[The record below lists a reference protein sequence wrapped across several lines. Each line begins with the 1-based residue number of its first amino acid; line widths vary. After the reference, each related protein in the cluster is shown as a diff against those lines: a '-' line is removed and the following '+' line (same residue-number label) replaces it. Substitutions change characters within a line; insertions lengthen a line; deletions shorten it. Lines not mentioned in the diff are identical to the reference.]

1 MKAMKS
7 FTYIVKELE
16 DWEKLAEF
24 VLRNFSDK
32 KIFLLFGN
40 IGAGK
45 TTLVQ
50 AFGKIFKVKEHIT
63 SPTFSIMQEYHCE
76 DNKTIYHFDLY
87 RLKSISELKDI
98 GFEDFLYSD
107 NYCFVEWPEIAK
119 DILDEMKEKC
129 LNIEIIINDKMNNRE
144 VKIFE

>member
-1 MKAMKS
+1 
-7 FTYIVKELE
+7 
-16 DWEKLAEF
+16 
-24 VLRNFSDK
+24 
-32 KIFLLFGN
+32 
-40 IGAGK
+40 
-45 TTLVQ
+45 
-50 AFGKIFKVKEHIT
+50 
-63 SPTFSIMQEYHCE
+63 MQEYHCE
-76 DNKTIYHFDLY
+76 DKKTIYHFDLY

-119 DILDEMKEKC
+119 GILDEMKEKC

>member
-1 MKAMKS
+1 MRS
-7 FTYIVKELE
+7 YVYVVKELE

-32 KIFLLFGN
+32 RIFLLYGN
-40 IGAGK
+40 LGAGK

-63 SPTFSIMQEYHCE
+63 SPTFSIMHEYHCE
-76 DNKTIYHFDLY
+76 DNRVIYHFDLY
-87 RLKSISELKDI
+87 RIKNVFELKDI
-98 GFEDFLYSD
+98 GFEDFLFSE
-107 NYCFVEWPEIAK
+107 NFCFIEWPEIAK
-119 DILDEMKEKC
+119 EILDDIKEKC
-129 LNIEIIINDKMNNRE
+129 LSIKIFINDKMNNRE